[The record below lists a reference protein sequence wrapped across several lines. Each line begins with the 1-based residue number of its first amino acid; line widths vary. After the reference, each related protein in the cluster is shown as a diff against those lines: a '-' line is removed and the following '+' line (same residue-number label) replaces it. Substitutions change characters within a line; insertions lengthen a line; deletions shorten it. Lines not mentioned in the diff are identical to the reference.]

1 MNFYIIPSPIGNLD
15 DITIRA
21 INVIKKVDF
30 LVAENRVTA
39 LKLLNKL
46 KLGRKKIFTYS
57 DHSTVADRNNII
69 SQFDKGISGGLISD
83 AGTPL
88 ISDPGFKLVSDL
100 ILNNVNIISLPGPTA
115 LITALAGSGLPTDK
129 FQFHGFLPKKNKEL
143 VTTLNE
149 CSNFSGTSIFF
160 ETPHRLMASL
170 ELIDQILGS
179 KIHLC
184 VAKELTKIHENFFRG
199 TPKEVLKIFNEKK
212 ELIKGEFV
220 LLINF
225 DEKEYDYSN
234 ADKVFEN
241 LESKV
246 SIRDISKLAS
256 DITGINKNLLYKRF
270 LSFSDK
276 S

>member
-30 LVAENRVTA
+30 LVAENKVTT

-69 SQFDKGISGGLISD
+69 NQFDKGISGGLISD

>member
-30 LVAENRVTA
+30 LVAENKVTT

-88 ISDPGFKLVSDL
+88 ISDPGYKLVSDL

-256 DITGINKNLLYKRF
+256 DLTGINKNLLYKRF
-270 LSFSDK
+270 LSFSQK

>member
-30 LVAENRVTA
+30 LVAENKVTT

-88 ISDPGFKLVSDL
+88 ISDPGYKLVSDL
-100 ILNNVNIISLPGPTA
+100 ILNNVNIVSLPGPTA

-225 DEKEYDYSN
+225 DEKECDYSN
-234 ADKVFEN
+234 ADKLFEN

-256 DITGINKNLLYKRF
+256 DLTGINKNLLYKRF
-270 LSFSDK
+270 LSFSEK

>member
-30 LVAENRVTA
+30 LVAENKVTT

-88 ISDPGFKLVSDL
+88 ISDPGYKLVSDL

-225 DEKEYDYSN
+225 DEKENDYSN

-256 DITGINKNLLYKRF
+256 DLTGINKNLLYKRF
-270 LSFSDK
+270 LSFSQK

>member
-30 LVAENRVTA
+30 LVAENKVTT

-199 TPKEVLKIFNEKK
+199 TTKEVLKIFNEKK

-225 DEKEYDYSN
+225 DEKECDYSN
-234 ADKVFEN
+234 ADKLFEN

-256 DITGINKNLLYKRF
+256 DLTGINKNLLYKRF
-270 LSFSDK
+270 LSFSEK